1 VKSYDVKDLGG
12 PNTHEPEKYGREAA
26 FLGIDTVYNDWSQSR
41 GDAVH
46 GTACLDSGAT
56 LFLFKSDY
64 NPSLIAPE
72 KATANIHGYGA
83 NMTQTGDLKGKTF
96 ITFSM
101 KMTQAL
107 ETQLHPWY
115 DYGRRK
121 WKFSFSVS
129 DDGRT

>member
-1 VKSYDVKDLGG
+1 VQSYDVKDRGG
-12 PNTHEPEKYGREAA
+12 PNTHGPEKYGREAA

-72 KATANIHGYGA
+72 RATTNIHGYGA
-83 NMTQTGDLKGKTF
+83 YKVYSFNLERDTF
-96 ITFSM
+96 QNLGM
-101 KMTQAL
+101 
-107 ETQLHPWY
+107 
-115 DYGRRK
+115 
-121 WKFSFSVS
+121 
-129 DDGRT
+129 